1 MLKTK
6 RRAQSVL
13 EYAILMVIVIA
24 ALISIQT
31 YIKRGLQGRLTS
43 AADDIGDQVSV
54 GVGSNNYKKVSS
66 YSKTQENSVA
76 GTTSSST
83 TAQGYTN
90 TYRNN
95 VLANADNE
103 EWLKDK

>member
-1 MLKTK
+1 MLKIN

-43 AADDIGDQVSV
+43 ATDDIGDQVSV
-54 GVGSNNYKKVSS
+54 GTGSNNYKKVSS
-66 YSKTQENSVA
+66 HSRTQENSIG
-76 GTTSSST
+76 GTTNT
-83 TAQGYTN
+83 LTMEEGYTN
-90 TYRNN
+90 TTKN
-95 VLANADNE
+95 VTLANADNE
-103 EWLKDK
+103 FWPK